1 MALATV
7 NIDKIIKVT
16 SASSYVYRFAV
27 YFLLDYLNVHN
38 LLFLSMVHEYA
49 YKT

>member
-16 SASSYVYRFAV
+16 SASSYVYGEIGEILHAENR
-27 YFLLDYLNVHN
+27 
-38 LLFLSMVHEYA
+38 
-49 YKT
+49 